1 MIALA
6 ALLLQSAAL
15 VLENDFVRVSKDAA
29 SCAKANPSI
38 CGDRVIVALSD
49 VELRVGEAA
58 RKLRRGDAA
67 VVSASEPYTPP
78 ASGSFFEVVIKPN
91 HPHATATR
99 EIIPPAKNTIRFD
112 GPRYVVFEE
121 HLAVGDTRPRHS
133 HSERV
138 VIQLNK
144 TRLEQ
149 KPDDGPMVVRE
160 IEPDRAAFNA
170 PVIHTAKNVGA
181 RPLRGI
187 VIEFKPAR

>member
-1 MIALA
+1 MIVLA
-6 ALLLQSAAL
+6 TLLLQSAAP
-15 VLENDFVRVSKDAA
+15 VLENDFVRVSRDAA
-29 SCAKANPSI
+29 SCARANTAL
-38 CGDRVIVALSD
+38 CGDRVIVALTD
-49 VELRVGEAA
+49 VEVRVGPSA
-58 RKLRRGDAA
+58 KQLHRGDVA
-67 VVSASEPYTPP
+67 VVRANESYAPP

-91 HPHATATR
+91 HPRATATR

-112 GPRYVVFEE
+112 RPRYVVFEE

-138 VIQLNK
+138 VIQLNQ

-160 IEPDRAAFNA
+160 IEPDRAAFNS
-170 PVIHTAKNVGA
+170 PVIHTAKNVGE